1 MVRAVTNAAVH
12 HGLVA
17 LSLRSMF
24 GEREQAAGEA
34 GRGRATFILA
44 VGGLAFR
51 ISDQHLGEIYLPL
64 ASQKSTR
71 KYWKL
76 PEFG

>member
-1 MVRAVTNAAVH
+1 
-12 HGLVA
+12 
-17 LSLRSMF
+17 MF

-64 ASQKSTR
+64 ASENEPEAETGFQKKSIR
-71 KYWKL
+71 KHWKL
-76 PEFG
+76 GEFG